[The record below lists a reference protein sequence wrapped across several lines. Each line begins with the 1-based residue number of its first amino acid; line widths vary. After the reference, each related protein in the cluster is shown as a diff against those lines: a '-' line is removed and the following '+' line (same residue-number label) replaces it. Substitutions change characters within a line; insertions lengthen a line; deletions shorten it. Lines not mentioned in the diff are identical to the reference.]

1 MEPKEDAKLDVV
13 TGAFG
18 YTGKYIARRLLAQG
32 RKVKTLTGHPQRPNP
47 FGEDRVAAVP
57 FNFDKPDAL
66 RESLRGIST
75 LYNTYWVRFSHGP
88 VTFERAVQ
96 NTKTLIAAAADAGVK
111 RFVHVSI
118 TNPSL
123 DSPLPYFS
131 GKAQLEQA
139 LAESGLSYA
148 IVRPTVIFGIEDILV
163 NNIAWLLRHFPV
175 FATPG
180 TGAYPLQPIYVEDM
194 AQLAVDVARQEENVT
209 LDAVGPDIFTFDEM
223 VRLIA
228 QKVGSK
234 ARIVHV
240 SPGVALFLSR
250 LVGYLVNDVTL
261 TANEVDGLM
270 AGLLISESPPTGHTH
285 LADWLDENVDRVG
298 TRYASE
304 IARHYR

>member
-1 MEPKEDAKLDVV
+1 MEPTGDAKLDVV

-32 RKVKTLTGHPQRPNP
+32 RRVKTLTGHPDRPNP
-47 FGEDRVAAVP
+47 FGQDRVEAVP
-57 FNFDKPDAL
+57 FNFDKPDEL
-66 RESLRGIST
+66 RESLRGVST

-96 NTKTLIAAAADAGVK
+96 NTKTLIEAASAAGVG
-111 RFVHVSI
+111 RFIHVSI

-123 DSPLPYFS
+123 DSSLPYFS

-163 NNIAWLLRHFPV
+163 NNMAWLLRHFPI
-175 FATPG
+175 FASPG
-180 TGAYPLQPIYVEDM
+180 RGDYRLQPIYVEDM
-194 AQLAVDVARQEENVT
+194 ARLVVDVAQREENVT

-228 QKVGSK
+228 EKVGSK

-240 SPGVALFLSR
+240 SPSVAL
-250 LVGYLVNDVTL
+250 
-261 TANEVDGLM
+261 
-270 AGLLISESPPTGHTH
+270 
-285 LADWLDENVDRVG
+285 
-298 TRYASE
+298 
-304 IARHYR
+304 